1 MSGDKL
7 VYDLSQE
14 VDSSPNVFINKAWI
28 NVLDNQNGQY
38 NSNQSVIDTS
48 QLSNSSKWCS
58 YRESYLQLPLLLT
71 LASANATASIAA
83 IDLAPNTAG
92 TSCDYAVGLKS
103 WFGNM
108 IHSMSVDMNG
118 VTVIQQTQY
127 IQMWNSFKLLTSLS
141 YGDMLTTSS
150 TIGFY
155 PDDPLA
161 WTFNASAAQA
171 GQGVCNNSNIVTA
184 SQGVVSVTNVFN
196 RYNSGGGNIG
206 FQKRQMYINYDADA
220 ASGDSTFSNQFTTT
234 QCQNLW
240 KSYVSRKV
248 NAVAAT
254 SQGVYQVSIMATIYL
269 KHLHSFFQSIPL
281 LKGVFMKIT
290 LALNNCSTTISKTA
304 TTGVLTLV
312 SVSNGVGG
320 VNPVMIASGSS
331 GNGASLA
338 LGGSTSPAT
347 GANYI
352 CNVSVGATCLDSTL
366 SSNATVYPIASGTLG
381 KSVTLYVPTYV
392 FNPIFES
399 AYISS
404 PIKPVAYTDVYQYQ
418 VTNISANGGSFN
430 NLISNGI
437 SSLKSVLIVPF
448 YSVSGS
454 ATGLPSGI
462 PVYQSPFDPAG
473 CGPTSPLVLL
483 TNFNIVV
490 SGQNMIYNTVVRST
504 DMFNNQLLGCNA
516 INSAQTDGLTSGL
529 FNSLGFEMEYCYYY
543 VDVSRMLPVEE
554 SVPKSVQ
561 IIGTNASNKA
571 IDLFVFCEYQVG
583 GMSIDCVSGS
593 RV

>member
-38 NSNQSVIDTS
+38 NSNQSVVDTS

-320 VNPVMIASGSS
+320 VNPVMIASGSFLS
-331 GNGASLA
+331 PWRINF
-338 LGGSTSPAT
+338 TS
-347 GANYI
+347 YW
-352 CNVSVGATCLDSTL
+352 CKLYLQCFSWCYL
-366 SSNATVYPIASGTLG
+366 S
-381 KSVTLYVPTYV
+381 
-392 FNPIFES
+392 
-399 AYISS
+399 
-404 PIKPVAYTDVYQYQ
+404 
-418 VTNISANGGSFN
+418 
-430 NLISNGI
+430 
-437 SSLKSVLIVPF
+437 
-448 YSVSGS
+448 
-454 ATGLPSGI
+454 
-462 PVYQSPFDPAG
+462 
-473 CGPTSPLVLL
+473 
-483 TNFNIVV
+483 
-490 SGQNMIYNTVVRST
+490 
-504 DMFNNQLLGCNA
+504 
-516 INSAQTDGLTSGL
+516 
-529 FNSLGFEMEYCYYY
+529 
-543 VDVSRMLPVEE
+543 
-554 SVPKSVQ
+554 
-561 IIGTNASNKA
+561 
-571 IDLFVFCEYQVG
+571 
-583 GMSIDCVSGS
+583 
-593 RV
+593 